1 MNKYIVKANEL
12 WRENQIERA
21 LATYQKALESQQA
34 KPLEVQIAHYMCAY
48 LNCVLARRYSQEEA
62 FLGVDLRSPYEDYY
76 LNAGRHLAALEGDN
90 FEADV
95 LGLPV
100 IDQQALG
107 YAEEAYSYYSQLRD
121 VYLESWQ
128 LRFKAYVH
136 QYMSCFM
143 QRVQRYT
150 RA

>member
-12 WRENQIERA
+12 WRENNIERA
-21 LATYQKALESQQA
+21 LSTYQKALHCQHVQ
-34 KPLEVQIAHYMCAY
+34 PLEKQIAHYMCAY
-48 LNCVLARRYSQEEA
+48 LNCVLARRHSLEEA
-62 FLGVDLRSPYEDYY
+62 FLGVDLRRPYEDYH
-76 LNAGRHLAALEGDN
+76 LNAGRHIAALEGDC
-90 FEADV
+90 FEADA

-100 IDQQALG
+100 IDQQALA
-107 YAEEAYSYYSQLRD
+107 YAEEAYCYYSQLRD
-121 VYLESWQ
+121 GYIENWH
-128 LRFKAYVH
+128 LRFKAYVQ

>member
-12 WRENQIERA
+12 WRENCIERA
-21 LATYQKALESQQA
+21 LSTYQKALHAQHAQ
-34 KPLEVQIAHYMCAY
+34 PLEKQIAHYMCAY
-48 LNCVLARRYSQEEA
+48 LNCVLARRHCLENT
-62 FLGVDLRSPYEDYY
+62 FLGVDLRRPYEDYY
-76 LNAGRHLAALEGDN
+76 LNAGRHLAALDGDN
-90 FEADV
+90 FEADA

-100 IDQQALG
+100 IDPQVLAN
-107 YAEEAYSYYSQLRD
+107 ADEAYCYYSELRN
-121 VYLESWQ
+121 VYMENWH
-128 LRFKAYVH
+128 LRFKAYVQ